1 MKYTQ
6 FSSMPVKVRIKWI
19 QDKLIKFGFL
29 KENESVP
36 FKRDKKFIKA
46 LMSFQESVDMT
57 PNVDITE
64 DLFDRLNYNWGDS
77 NG

>member
-46 LMSFQESVDMT
+46 LMSFQESFDMT
-57 PNVDITE
+57 PNADITE
-64 DLFDRLNYNWGDS
+64 DLFDHLNYN
-77 NG
+77 

>member
-57 PNVDITE
+57 PNADITE
-64 DLFDRLNYNWGDS
+64 DLFDRLNYN
-77 NG
+77 

>member
-29 KENESVP
+29 EENESVP

-46 LMSFQESVDMT
+46 LMSFQSSVNMT
-57 PNVDITE
+57 PNADFTE
-64 DLFDRLNYNWGDS
+64 DLFDRLNCN
-77 NG
+77 